1 MSGGVGDPAG
11 GSELSGRQV
20 SSQPGQE
27 FHHSARPRRLLHS
40 TGTETSSQASHANEY
55 YEFVVVVVVIII
67 TPFPVG
73 QRSTVMSMSVCLSV
87 YPRAYLRISLAWWH
101 SG

>member
-1 MSGGVGDPAG
+1 VSGGVGDPAG

-40 TGTETSSQASHANEY
+40 TGTETSSQASHAIMN
-55 YEFVVVVVVIII
+55 
-67 TPFPVG
+67 TTNLSSSWLLSLLL
-73 QRSTVMSMSVCLSV
+73 RSRSD
-87 YPRAYLRISLAWWH
+87 
-101 SG
+101 SGVL